1 MKISI
6 IIPIYN
12 IEEWIARCITSIL
25 EQHRQGVELIIVDD
39 CSEDR
44 SMQIVREMLQD
55 VSLPIQYITHPE
67 NRGLSAAR
75 NSGIEKAK
83 GDYILFVDGDDTL
96 ASDAI
101 EGFYQSIQDG
111 YDVVVG
117 NYQVISESHSY
128 TSQRYSKSMEYCGE
142 KIFIVF
148 VQGWIPIMAWNKLVR
163 REFILL
169 NNLLFK
175 EGVLHEDE
183 LWSFMLML
191 KSRKVKMLGSMTYNY
206 FVRERSIMTS
216 SAKALHK
223 VESMI
228 AILKDMVAYTPG
240 EQPREIVKYLDRFA
254 FKCYLE
260 NEKLKSGSFERYREI
275 HHIHKAVKYI
285 GFTRE
290 FALTAHHYLPSSLG
304 YLCCR
309 VVSKLYVLR

>member
-12 IEEWIARCITSIL
+12 IEEWIARCITLIL
-25 EQHRQGVELIIVDD
+25 EQYREGVELIIVDD
-39 CSEDR
+39 CTEDR

-55 VSLPIQYITHPE
+55 VALAIQYITHTE

-75 NSGIEKAK
+75 NSGIKKAK

-96 ASDAI
+96 APDAI
-101 EGFYQSIQDG
+101 EGFFGSIQSG
-111 YDVVVG
+111 CDVVVG

-142 KIFIVF
+142 NIFVAF

-163 REFILL
+163 REFILS

-183 LWSFMLML
+183 LWSFMLMSR
-191 KSRKVKMLGSMTYNY
+191 SRKVKMLGSVTYNY
-206 FVRERSIMTS
+206 FVREGSIMTS
-216 SAKALHK
+216 SDRALHR

-228 AILKDMVAYTPG
+228 AILKDMVAYSSG
-240 EQPREIVKYLDRFA
+240 EQSREIVKYLDRFA
-254 FKCYLE
+254 FKCYFE

-290 FALTAHHYLPSSLG
+290 FVLTAHHYLPSPLG

-309 VVSKLYVLR
+309 IVNKLYALR